1 MTKKIN
7 KCSMC
12 QESFKGQTSAG
23 YVIRMPTAK
32 HFKGMLGPIP
42 VALHKKCF
50 IKLNKY
56 KILNLEDD
64 K

>member
-1 MTKKIN
+1 MIKKIT

-12 QESFKGQTSAG
+12 QKPFLVGLLATATSK
-23 YVIRMPTAK
+23 K
-32 HFKGMLGPIP
+32 HFEGMLGPIP

-56 KILNLEDD
+56 KILNLEDN

>member
-1 MTKKIN
+1 
-7 KCSMC
+7 MC
-12 QESFKGQTSAG
+12 QKPFLVGLLATATSK
-23 YVIRMPTAK
+23 K
-32 HFKGMLGPIP
+32 HFEGMLGPIP

>member
-1 MTKKIN
+1 MIKKIT

-12 QESFKGQTSAG
+12 QKPFLVGNPLPYLFEWE
-23 YVIRMPTAK
+23 
-32 HFKGMLGPIP
+32 GMLGPISKP
-42 VALHKKCF
+42 LHKKCF

-56 KILNLEDD
+56 KILNLEDN